1 MQSAY
6 GSGGEDANRVL
17 VRSSVPPAPLSQTA
31 SQALEK
37 SRGCLSCHV
46 ETDAKTMHESPAVQL
61 GCVDCHGGDATQGL
75 ASISVLP
82 GTPNYMAVL
91 KKAHP
96 LPHFKDVWDFPS
108 SANPKQSFTLLNK
121 ENPEYVRFINPSD
134 YRVARE
140 ACGACHLPIIEA
152 AERSLMATSAMFWAA
167 AAYNN
172 GILPYKASD
181 IWERRIRRMD
191 SLQN

>member
-1 MQSAY
+1 MRLNNVRTGGLRAVLSIGAVWIVLMQSAY

-75 ASISVLP
+75 ASVSVLP

-91 KKAHP
+91 KKAIM
-96 LPHFKDVWDFPS
+96 
-108 SANPKQSFTLLNK
+108 PKLN
-121 ENPEYVRFINPSD
+121 
-134 YRVARE
+134 
-140 ACGACHLPIIEA
+140 
-152 AERSLMATSAMFWAA
+152 
-167 AAYNN
+167 
-172 GILPYKASD
+172 
-181 IWERRIRRMD
+181 
-191 SLQN
+191 